1 MTQAFNLSQLAN
13 YVNSS
18 GQLDAGTGLT
28 NLTAITFPSGTL
40 MLFVQSAAPVGWT
53 KSTTH
58 NNKALRIVSGTAS
71 SGGSVDFTTAFSSGL
86 SSGNTTL
93 STAQIP
99 SHNHLGGSPRI
110 WDAANGIYG
119 NTGDQG
125 LIDYPLARYANANP
139 LYRLDYTSNSGGDGA
154 HSHTLPS
161 FAVQYVDAII
171 ASKN

>member
-40 MLFVQSAAPVGWT
+40 MLFVQSSAPVGWT
-53 KSTTH
+53 KSTSH
-58 NNKALRIVSGTAS
+58 DNKALRVVSGTAS
-71 SGGSVDFTTAFSSGL
+71 SGGSVPFTSAFASGL

-93 STAQIP
+93 STAQMP
-99 SHNHLGGSPRI
+99 SHQHLNGTPVI

-119 NTGDQG
+119 NTGNLG
-125 LIDYPLARYANANP
+125 YLDYPVARYSNANP
-139 LYRLDYTSNSGGDGA
+139 AYKLDYTNNVGGDGA
-154 HSHTLPS
+154 HNHTLPS